1 MKKFVLLF
9 SLLFALN
16 LDINTASIP
25 TEEGTECVQ
34 PASDVTAPIDE
45 SL

>member
-16 LDINTASIP
+16 LDIDITSIP